1 MSKNNI
7 KPHILIRTYEKDR
20 DWLVY
25 CLKSIKKHNPEI
37 GVTVVAPVGHNV
49 GYPTTHV
56 QPVHLDGYIDQQYTK
71 LRAVAYVPEDVT
83 HVIHIDS
90 DCLVIGDLMDI
101 FIDGKPIMLKTPW
114 HLLDNEAQ
122 KWREPTRKYLGFDP
136 EFEYMRRM
144 PLVYPTRIYNDL
156 TIHLEKTHGLI
167 GSWFHKIEGR
177 RLSEFNLLGAYADRF
192 IPEEFHWIDT
202 SKEPLPPLVVK
213 QGWSWGGFAAMKD
226 EWDTL
231 YNEPS
236 LQPSSTIVLSA
247 GESVRFDGPYPKQ
260 HIEIDGERIIDRT
273 LRMFPDAHLITI
285 NPEIANHPKVFKPKA
300 NRYTSETLL
309 STKDLWGE
317 ETTVLFADVYYTEEA
332 VDIIKRAKPTTFFT
346 DGQDIFGFK
355 FNGRSFVAEFLE
367 KVIEKATNPDG
378 NHGRI
383 WEVYRLMFGLPHWP
397 ATQEM
402 PALTFIGD
410 KTQDFDTLEDLENFK
425 KGISKNFICKK

>member
-1 MSKNNI
+1 MSKNKGDI

-25 CLKSIKKHNPEI
+25 CLKSIKKHNSEI

-56 QPVHLDGYIDQQYTK
+56 QPVHIDGYIDQQYTK
-71 LRAVAYVPEDVT
+71 LRAVAYVPEDTT

-156 TIHLEKTHGLI
+156 TIHLEKIHGLI

-192 IPEEFHWIDT
+192 MPEEFHWIDT

-231 YNEPS
+231 YNEPP

-273 LRMFPDAHLITI
+273 LRMFPDAHLAAI
-285 NPEIANHPKVFKPKA
+285 NPEIANHPKVFKPK
-300 NRYTSETLL
+300 
-309 STKDLWGE
+309 D
-317 ETTVLFADVYYTEEA
+317 
-332 VDIIKRAKPTTFFT
+332 
-346 DGQDIFGFK
+346 Q
-355 FNGRSFVAEFLE
+355 
-367 KVIEKATNPDG
+367 PDG

-397 ATQEM
+397 ATPDL

-410 KTQDFDTLEDLENFK
+410 KTQDFDTVEDLENFK
-425 KGISKNFICKK
+425 NGISKNFICKK